1 MGGIRNCPDASS
13 FKGRIMEDEK
23 KIKIYT
29 LGKKVVE
36 VVGLPEGYE
45 YEVIEQEEE
54 DEEE

>member
-1 MGGIRNCPDASS
+1 
-13 FKGRIMEDEK
+13 MEDEK

-29 LGKKVVE
+29 LGRKVVE